1 MEDSDLY
8 KKNSVD
14 NQNFD
19 LDLKNIKS
27 YVYDPY
33 K

>member
-1 MEDSDLY
+1 MEDSILY
-8 KKNSVD
+8 QKNSVD

-19 LDLKNIKS
+19 LDLKEIKS
-27 YVYDPY
+27 YLCDPY